1 MGNVGNCLYLYT
13 CMYNDLEYCFG
24 IRNGLVTYYRAAGIL
39 VGSSRDYKCEY
50 EVTGIQV
57 EMAVYCPKVILNVK
71 IRKYYQFY
79 NNKWLVLRKPFRSSI
94 NFKNKILRDIIYY
107 NQGNRLIL
115 FGING
120 NTIRYEIGK
129 VIWEL
134 DNVPQL

>member
-1 MGNVGNCLYLYT
+1 
-13 CMYNDLEYCFG
+13 
-24 IRNGLVTYYRAAGIL
+24 
-39 VGSSRDYKCEY
+39 
-50 EVTGIQV
+50 
-57 EMAVYCPKVILNVK
+57 MAVYCPKVILNVK

-94 NFKNKILRDIIYY
+94 NFKNKILRDIIYD

-120 NTIRYEIGK
+120 NTIRYEIGT